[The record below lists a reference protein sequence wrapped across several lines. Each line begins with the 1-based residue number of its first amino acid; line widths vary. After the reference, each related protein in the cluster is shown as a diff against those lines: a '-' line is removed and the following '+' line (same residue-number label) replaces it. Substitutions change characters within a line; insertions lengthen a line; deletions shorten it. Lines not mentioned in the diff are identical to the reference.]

1 MQITEDMLR
10 QANEAD
16 RRQMD
21 AHASA
26 AAMLAGA
33 IKAREALIAAMQ
45 RPEGAPEAAD
55 ARAQEGPAYRT
66 GLSF

>member
-33 IKAREALIAAMQ
+33 IKAREALIAEMQ
-45 RPEGAPEAAD
+45 RPED
-55 ARAQEGPAYRT
+55 DPAEVEQA
-66 GLSF
+66 